1 MKNIRV
7 LYIPVDKPVLSCS
20 QLSEM
25 FDIDLA
31 GVDPKTQVSVETALP
46 AIVNL
51 GWKPV
56 SQKVRAT
63 GEMILMFVLETET
76 SNE

>member
-1 MKNIRV
+1 
-7 LYIPVDKPVLSCS
+7 
-20 QLSEM
+20 M

-51 GWKPV
+51 GWKLV

-76 SNE
+76 SNEW